1 MDTRTVQRMLE
12 KIQAMAETAE
22 HVGMRSAEGMQREAR
37 LSEGSKKQLAP
48 LYREHALRLMSLYS
62 DLGARICETVRD
74 EAEDETSRG
83 LVDLFHANFSAMRD
97 RARES
102 LRREFGADSKL
113 D

>member
-1 MDTRTVQRMLE
+1 MDARTIQRLLE

-22 HVGMRSAEGMQREAR
+22 QVGGRSAESMEREPR
-37 LSEGSKKQLAP
+37 LSDGSKKQLAP

-74 EAEDETSRG
+74 EAEDDTTRG
-83 LVDLFHANFSAMRD
+83 LVDLFQANFSAMRD

-102 LRREFGADSKL
+102 LRREFGGDSKL
-113 D
+113 E